1 MCFFKVVKDIML
13 TLDIKYIF
21 LHIKDIRGIFFCKM
35 HILSLSIMTYVNFR
49 Y

>member
-21 LHIKDIRGIFFCKM
+21 LHIKDIRGIFFSKM
-35 HILSLSIMTYVNFR
+35 HILSLSMMTYVNFR
-49 Y
+49 